1 MMQELVEY
9 IVKSLI
15 DNDDFDVTVNESARA
30 IRINVDSKDIGKVIG
45 RGGKIAKA
53 IRSIVKAAASKQ
65 GRRYNVEIVEREET
79 TDCNC

>member
-15 DNDDFDVTVNESARA
+15 NNDDFDVTINEGARA
-30 IRINVDSKDIGKVIG
+30 ISINVNSKDIGKVIG

-53 IRSIVKAAASKQ
+53 IRAIVKAAASKQ
-65 GRRYNVEIVEREET
+65 GRRYDVEIIERDEAA
-79 TDCNC
+79 DCNC